1 MARAV
6 LKRFRESPRKVRA
19 VADMIRGRPVE
30 DAMSILRLQQ
40 RKAARML
47 SKVLGSAIANATEN
61 EKADSDKLVVTRIS
75 VDGGPTQKRWMPRS
89 MGRANRINS
98 RTSHVTITVDAPVD

>member
-6 LKRFRESPRKVRA
+6 LRRFRESPRKVRM
-19 VADMIRGRPVE
+19 VADMIRGRSVD

-40 RKAARML
+40 RKAAAML
-47 SKVLGSAIANATEN
+47 QKVLGSAIANATEN
-61 EKADSDKLVVTRIS
+61 EKADVEKLVVS
-75 VDGGPTQKRWMPRS
+75 QVLVDGGPVSKKWMPRS

-98 RTSHVTITVDAPVD
+98 RTSHVTVVVDIPE